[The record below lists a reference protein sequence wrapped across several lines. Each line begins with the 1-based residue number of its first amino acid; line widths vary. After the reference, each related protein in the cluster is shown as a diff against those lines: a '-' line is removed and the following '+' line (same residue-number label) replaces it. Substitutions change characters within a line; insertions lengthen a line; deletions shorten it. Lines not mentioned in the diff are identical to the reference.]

1 MDAHVASRDRSLPA
15 LPGTPSRRLRP
26 VLNRQPHIP
35 TAHLNPQRTTAADSY
50 RKDEKTAGLFRPP
63 RDSYCSYDASRCT
76 AVSLLVTPGLPAAAA
91 LPLSKIFL
99 SLLHC
104 IHITF
109 IYNLYSVLS
118 TLLFL
123 TFLLLSPATMP
134 TQLTSTELET
144 VGALF

>member
-1 MDAHVASRDRSLPA
+1 MYSCKLARDAWPA
-15 LPGTPSRRLRP
+15 
-26 VLNRQPHIP
+26 
-35 TAHLNPQRTTAADSY
+35 
-50 RKDEKTAGLFRPP
+50 
-63 RDSYCSYDASRCT
+63 C
-76 AVSLLVTPGLPAAAA
+76 LPAAAA

-99 SLLHC
+99 SLHC